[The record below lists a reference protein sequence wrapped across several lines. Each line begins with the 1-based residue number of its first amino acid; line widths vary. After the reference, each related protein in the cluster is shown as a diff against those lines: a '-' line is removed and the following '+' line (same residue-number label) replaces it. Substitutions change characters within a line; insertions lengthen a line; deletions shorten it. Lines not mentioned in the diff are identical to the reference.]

1 MKTMIEYHYLYL
13 KCDVLMLDDVF
24 EKIRNRCL
32 DKYGLRRSHYLN
44 AEALSW
50 DAMLSMTKVELNLLS
65 DLDIY
70 LFYKKGMRAAD
81 FYLSKMCFK
90 ANNKYLTSYDP
101 KKPANIYYILGQK

>member
-1 MKTMIEYHYLYL
+1 MIEYHYLYL

-65 DLDIY
+65 DLDIF
-70 LFYKKGMRAAD
+70 LFYKKGMRAGD
-81 FYLSKMCFK
+81 FIFL
-90 ANNKYLTSYDP
+90 KYASRQTI
-101 KKPANIYYILGQK
+101 NI